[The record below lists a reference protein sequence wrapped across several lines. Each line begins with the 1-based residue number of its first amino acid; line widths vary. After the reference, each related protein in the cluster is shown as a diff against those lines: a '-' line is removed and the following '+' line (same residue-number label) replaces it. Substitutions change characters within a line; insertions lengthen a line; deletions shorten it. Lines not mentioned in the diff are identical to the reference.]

1 MSHLSGGS
9 WNWEIVES
17 GGSCDD
23 TVRQLDS
30 LKKNEGI
37 LQGVWVKKETGL
49 ALCRLSDLVCIVF
62 SSQAVGI
69 QYFILMFSSKLI
81 MLALDLDVKHNL
93 MKVAVSPGFL
103 QLLHLIVIQPSSHFF
118 LELFPTN
125 LGANLLGL
133 VILVL
138 GLEARLHTE
147 TKLGI
152 RRNFVSIATDGRR

>member
-1 MSHLSGGS
+1 MSRSSGGS
-9 WNWEIVES
+9 WEWEIVES

-37 LQGVWVKKETGL
+37 LQRVWARKKDL
-49 ALCRLSDLVCIVF
+49 VRRLSDLVCIVF

-69 QYFILMFSSKLI
+69 QHFILMFSSKLV
-81 MLALDLDVKHNL
+81 MLSLHLHIKHNL
-93 MKVAVSPGFL
+93 VKVAVPSGFL

-118 LELFPTN
+118 IELFPAN
-125 LGANLLGL
+125 LGANLLGF
-133 VILVL
+133 VIFVL

-152 RRNFVSIATDGRR
+152 RRNFVCIAADGGR